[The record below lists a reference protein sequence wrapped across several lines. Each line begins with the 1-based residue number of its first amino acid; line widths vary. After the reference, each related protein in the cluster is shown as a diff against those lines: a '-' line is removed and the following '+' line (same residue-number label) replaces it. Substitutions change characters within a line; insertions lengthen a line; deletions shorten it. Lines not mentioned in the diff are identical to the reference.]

1 MTYGKRK
8 VPYKLSEKEKIV
20 CTLAIGYGA
29 ENGVSHNIKT
39 FEDVSITKENFPDWY
54 KKGIEFALLA
64 PTAMNQQK
72 FSFELT
78 KENKVKAEAEK
89 RILYEVDLGIAKYNF
104 ELGAEKENFEW
115 AN

>member
-1 MTYGKRK
+1 MYFSNRLRSGEWSK
-8 VPYKLSEKEKIV
+8 PQYKKHLR
-20 CTLAIGYGA
+20 CT
-29 ENGVSHNIKT
+29 
-39 FEDVSITKENFPDWY
+39 ITKEIFQGLY

-78 KENKVKAEAEK
+78 KENKVKAEAK
-89 RILYEVDLGIAKYNF
+89 KGFYTKVDLGIAKYNF